1 MARRPDDPQ
10 EGGTQANKGSLEG
23 ESALDVQ
30 IDTSQSA
37 EDILRAIR
45 RILQSITIHSKQ
57 LYRQAGL
64 TVPQMLCLR
73 AIGRAARDEVTA
85 AEVAR
90 QVQLSPATVTG
101 ILDRLERY
109 GLIIR
114 ERRSRDRRK
123 ICLNLT
129 PVGKERMESLDPSL
143 QDRFL
148 VRLMALEESDR
159 KDILRTLGRLVEM
172 IEGSSIDAAP
182 ILVMGDVK
190 DPTPKP

>member
-1 MARRPDDPQ
+1 M
-10 EGGTQANKGSLEG
+10 
-23 ESALDVQ
+23 Q
-30 IDTSQSA
+30 IDASQSA

-73 AIGRAARDEVTA
+73 AIGRADHNEVTA

-90 QVQLSPATVTG
+90 QVQLTPATVTG
-101 ILDRLERY
+101 ILDRLERN

-129 PVGKERMESLDPSL
+129 PVGKEHMESLDPSL

-148 VRLMALEESDR
+148 VRLMTLDETDR
-159 KDILRTLGRLVEM
+159 LAILGTLKRLVEM
-172 IEGSSIDAAP
+172 IEGSSIDASP
-182 ILVMGDVK
+182 ILVVGDVK
-190 DPTPKP
+190 DPPSKA